1 MSPSGDL
8 LLERLG
14 LHPSTGDNAPGS
26 GPCRL
31 SHELWFMHRWNCL
44 SDNLTGRTATMSLP
58 TRCTVSFQS
67 VKVIIV
73 QVSQKHH
80 HS

>member
-1 MSPSGDL
+1 MSPSGEL

-14 LHPSTGDNAPGS
+14 LHPSQGGNSPGS
-26 GPCRL
+26 SYVRL
-31 SHELWFMHRWNCL
+31 YHELSSMHRWNCL
-44 SDNLTGRTATMSLP
+44 SDILTGSTATLSMQ